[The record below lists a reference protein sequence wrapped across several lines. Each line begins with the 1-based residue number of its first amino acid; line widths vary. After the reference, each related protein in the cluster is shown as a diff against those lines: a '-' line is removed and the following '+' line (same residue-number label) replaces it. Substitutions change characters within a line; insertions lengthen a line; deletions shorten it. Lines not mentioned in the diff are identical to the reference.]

1 MSTDKAVSTF
11 KGLVYKVAERPT
23 NGEIHAVDAMSE
35 LFRTGSGNAG
45 KNAFDLVNAV
55 TDWVDHKKSY
65 REDDQKAE
73 RRFISSTLGGS
84 GTAMKAAA
92 FMAARKLVS
101 A

>member
-1 MSTDKAVSTF
+1 
-11 KGLVYKVAERPT
+11 
-23 NGEIHAVDAMSE
+23 MSE
-35 LFRTGSGNAG
+35 LFRTGNGNAG

-55 TDWVDHKKSY
+55 TDWVDHRKSY

-92 FMAARKLVS
+92 FMAARKLVT